1 LDVKSGEIYFMV
13 ERMAKNYVGAL
24 KIIKEF
30 KFLESY
36 HLNTDTT
43 NAANI
48 YE

>member
-1 LDVKSGEIYFMV
+1 MV
-13 ERMAKNYVGAL
+13 ERIAKNYVGAL

-36 HLNTDTT
+36 HLNTETT